1 MQQKAL
7 SWEEFREDAA
17 DIHRNF
23 RRKQIDPSQISVYYM
38 TAGEERE
45 EQKSAKAGCFVP
57 VDPQFAL
64 DYHGNTFS
72 IDGIRIETEDG
83 VNGGLFGNVTKN
95 LTVDHLI
102 LRRMNVT
109 ANGTACAGALIGRGS
124 EESQIDVRD
133 VLIQYPEI
141 SVNGTR
147 NAASG
152 ASVDTGGVVGTFDGK
167 SLSLTGVLVEN
178 SFRSKVSAG
187 SEPIGQNF
195 QGRKRPRSGSFP
207 PMERLAVSSEV

>member
-1 MQQKAL
+1 M
-7 SWEEFREDAA
+7 
-17 DIHRNF
+17 
-23 RRKQIDPSQISVYYM
+23 
-38 TAGEERE
+38 
-45 EQKSAKAGCFVP
+45 P

-124 EESQIDVRD
+124 GESQIDVSD

-152 ASVDTGGVVGTFDGK
+152 ASVDAGGVVGTFDGK
-167 SLSLTGVLVEN
+167 SLYLTGVLVEN
-178 SFRSKVSAG
+178 SIRSKVSSV
-187 SEPIGQNF
+187 SEPD
-195 QGRKRPRSGSFP
+195 RTELSG
-207 PMERLAVSSEV
+207 EE